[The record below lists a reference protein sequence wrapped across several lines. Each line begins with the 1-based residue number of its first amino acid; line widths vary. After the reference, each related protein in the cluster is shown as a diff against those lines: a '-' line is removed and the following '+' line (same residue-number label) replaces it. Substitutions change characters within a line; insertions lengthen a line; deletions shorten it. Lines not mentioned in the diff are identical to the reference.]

1 MSVKENFVAIF
12 LNSLLYKSMLS
23 KSWFFDVCL
32 SITATN
38 SPFILSLST
47 SILFFTL
54 LGVPLKTNS
63 FIFVSSLHI
72 EIDLSPII
80 FSKQSKKMTNLWLE
94 TKTTQVFVSWAIVL
108 MRSSIFFLD
117 FGTKPKKANSD
128 IGNPDNCKLDTI
140 DEGPGTDVTLILF
153 AIQYCTKLYPGSEI
167 SGEPASEIRTQFLFF
182 NTNLIWS
189 IILCSL

>member
-12 LNSLLYKSMLS
+12 FNSSLYKLILS

-38 SPFILSLST
+38 SPLIFFLSS
-47 SILFFTL
+47 SILFLTL
-54 LGVPLKTNS
+54 PGFPLKMNS
-63 FIFVSSLHI
+63 FTFVSSLHI
-72 EIDLSPII
+72 EIDLLAII
-80 FSKQSKKMTNLWLE
+80 FSRQYRKIINLWLE
-94 TKTTQVFVSWAIVL
+94 TKSTQVLFSREIFL
-108 MRSSIFFLD
+108 QRSSIFFLD
-117 FGTKPKKANSD
+117 FGTKPKKINSD

-153 AIQYCTKLYPGSEI
+153 VIQYCTKLYPGSEM
-167 SGEPASEIRTQFLFF
+167 SGDPASETRTHFLFF
-182 NTNLIWS
+182 NKSLIWS

>member
-12 LNSLLYKSMLS
+12 FNSSLYKLILS

-38 SPFILSLST
+38 SPLIFFLSS
-47 SILFFTL
+47 SILFLTL
-54 LGVPLKTNS
+54 PGFPLKMNS
-63 FIFVSSLHI
+63 FTFVSSLHI
-72 EIDLSPII
+72 EIDLLAII
-80 FSKQSKKMTNLWLE
+80 FSRQSRKITNLWLE
-94 TKTTQVFVSWAIVL
+94 TKSTQVLFSWEIFL
-108 MRSSIFFLD
+108 QRSSIFFLD
-117 FGTKPKKANSD
+117 FGTKPKKINSD

-153 AIQYCTKLYPGSEI
+153 VIQYCTKLYPGSEM
-167 SGEPASEIRTQFLFF
+167 SGDPASEIRTHFLFF
-182 NTNLIWS
+182 NKSLIWS

>member
-12 LNSLLYKSMLS
+12 FNSLLYKSMLS